1 LSSSNCGHFAK
12 IDYNKNMNIILSYF
26 YWQIIL
32 TPKKLILI
40 IKDFIIFG
48 IDFFSIKETLRTLF
62 SPWRRST
69 CDYGRGFDFQRY
81 FEAFSSN
88 LIARILGFIMRLFLL
103 FFFALYETIVLIVG
117 PIVLLVFL
125 LYPFLAI
132 FILFKLL

>member
-1 LSSSNCGHFAK
+1 
-12 IDYNKNMNIILSYF
+12 MNIILSYF